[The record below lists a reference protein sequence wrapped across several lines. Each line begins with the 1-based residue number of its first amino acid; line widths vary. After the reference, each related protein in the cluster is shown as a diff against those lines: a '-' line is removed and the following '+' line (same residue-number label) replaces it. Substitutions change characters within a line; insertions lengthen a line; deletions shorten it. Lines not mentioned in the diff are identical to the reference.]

1 MTSITDTDKA
11 EKNIRLQRIIIDGMN
26 ARDWDIFDKHH
37 AEEVIVRYPGGVP
50 PTIGRVPHRK
60 ENEDLYKAF
69 PDNYI
74 QGNPF
79 KALFGQGDWTC
90 AINEFTGTHT
100 GPLVGL
106 GGKIIPPTNKKVKF
120 DIITIAHWNNR
131 GEILEEDIFY
141 DQVGVYRQL
150 GLM

>member
-1 MTSITDTDKA
+1 MTNISETDRT
-11 EKNIRLQRIIIDGMN
+11 EKNIHLQRVIIDGMN
-26 ARDWDIFDKHH
+26 ARDWEIFDKHH
-37 AEEVIVRYPGGVP
+37 AEEVAVRYPGGVP
-50 PTIGRVPHRK
+50 PTIGRRPHRI
-60 ENEDLYKAF
+60 ENEELYKAF

-79 KALFGQGDWTC
+79 KILFGQGDWTC

-100 GPLVGL
+100 GPLHL
-106 GGKIIPPTNKKVKF
+106 GGKIIPPTNKKVRF
-120 DIITIAHWNNR
+120 DIITIAHWNDR

-141 DQVGVYRQL
+141 DLVSVYSQL